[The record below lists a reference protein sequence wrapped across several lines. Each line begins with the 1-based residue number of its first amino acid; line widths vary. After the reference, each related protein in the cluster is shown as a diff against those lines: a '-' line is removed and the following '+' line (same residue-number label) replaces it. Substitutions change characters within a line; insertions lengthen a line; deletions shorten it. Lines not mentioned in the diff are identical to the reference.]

1 VLKTDAYAE
10 WARDKQKINKDPPL
24 KTNQT
29 LELYNFRNVRP

>member
-10 WARDKQKINKDPPL
+10 WAKDFTKKSKKDTPL

-29 LELYNFRNVRP
+29 LEL